1 MASFP
6 FLDFFIFLKF
16 WWTFMLIFMFVEK
29 STKVWEVYYT
39 DTRIKK
45 VVITSVFDNFWSN
58 LFSDILFFFYFGV
71 CCYFFCSDFSKRN
84 LKIIILAT
92 SNWLLLNPQSSSRT
106 VVKIK
111 SEFLHK
117 NCCQKMQKKFKI
129 YNLCLIHYIAF
140 EFK

>member
-29 STKVWEVYYT
+29 STKVWKVYYT

-45 VVITSVFDNFWSN
+45 VVIRSVFDNFWSN
-58 LFSDILFFFYFGV
+58 LFSDILFFYFGV

-84 LKIIILAT
+84 LKILILAT
-92 SNWLLLNPQSSSRT
+92 SNRLLLSPQSSSHRRASSRT

-111 SEFLHK
+111 SKFFRLFHYCFWIQINFL
-117 NCCQKMQKKFKI
+117 N
-129 YNLCLIHYIAF
+129 IHG
-140 EFK
+140 